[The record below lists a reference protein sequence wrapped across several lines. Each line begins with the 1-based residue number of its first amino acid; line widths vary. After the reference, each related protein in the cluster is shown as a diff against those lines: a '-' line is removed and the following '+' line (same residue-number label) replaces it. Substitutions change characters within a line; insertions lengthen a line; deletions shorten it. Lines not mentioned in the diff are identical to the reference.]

1 MPFTE
6 KASGF
11 ASTLATGNVFP
22 RDAMFEAVLLYVR
35 ENL

>member
-6 KASGF
+6 NATGI
-11 ASTLATGNVFP
+11 ASTLATRNVFP
-22 RDAMFEAVLLYVR
+22 RDAMLEAVLLYVR